1 MQDNWNDFIKEC
13 ENASKWLASAT
24 EKTENVISAF
34 ERGEISELDLERHFD
49 AVTDK
54 LTNAELW
61 ALETCERKIK
71 MSEELLPGIIPH
83 WCFYG
88 FFDKKPN
95 VLGYC
100 NINAEDFRKIFLSKD
115 IMLAGNARLVMNVL
129 AHECLHAI
137 LPHDVG
143 HGEKF
148 LLCAK
153 ILNGLLK
160 LNIKVRADNVKELN
174 HFKYV
179 VFCPHCHKAI
189 KYFQRKG
196 KMVKF
201 PGDYYHTACHTTLQS
216 KPYVK
221 KYFEFKKG

>member
-1 MQDNWNDFIKEC
+1 MCNWDEFIKEC
-13 ENASKWLASAT
+13 KEVSKWIADAT

-61 ALETCERKIK
+61 VLETCERKIK
-71 MSEELLPGIIPH
+71 MSEELLPRIIPH

-88 FFDKKPN
+88 FFDKKPYL
-95 VLGYC
+95 LGLC
-100 NINAEDFRKIFLSKD
+100 NIDQKDFRRIYLSKD
-115 IMLAGNARLVMNVL
+115 IMLTGNSRLVMNVL

-137 LPHDVG
+137 LQRDVG

-148 LLCAK
+148 LLCAR
-153 ILNGLLK
+153 ILNELLR
-160 LNIKVRADNVKELN
+160 LNIKAGENNVKELN
-174 HFKYV
+174 HFRYV

-201 PGDYYHTACHTTLQS
+201 PGFYYHRACHTALQS
-216 KPYVK
+216 KPYTD
-221 KYFEFKKG
+221 KYVTF